1 MAACCVSLLVKCQ
14 SSYPSEVSPSLT
26 PGYFHPFWAS
36 LVRLGCD
43 KFLENG
49 FIGNGDVWKW
59 TEAGFLLN
67 VRRKSNQEPA
77 CMGLKRKQQQ
87 PLPLWPPGWTQT
99 LPSHLPY
106 HTGAGRQKLSHAH
119 LARVLRLW
127 LLWKICMITCGVV
140 WCLCL
145 LLRLY
150 H

>member
-43 KFLENG
+43 KLLENG
-49 FIGNGDVWKW
+49 FIGNGDVRKW
-59 TEAGFLLN
+59 MEAGFLLN
-67 VRRKSNQEPA
+67 VRRKSNQESA
-77 CMGLKRKQQQ
+77 CMVWKESSSSFCLSG
-87 PLPLWPPGWTQT
+87 PLDEHRRF
-99 LPSHLPY
+99 HLPY
-106 HTGAGRQKLSHAH
+106 HTGGRAPETGSHAH